1 MFNDTSKSVDLSGV
15 EATVSAIITGERQA
29 VRRIKGADTAEP
41 EMPFEAADQT
51 VQYEGRPSVKVDRSR
66 DALLTEF
73 GKATLTDRY
82 LMPGE
87 SFQDLFARVASYYA
101 DKDDPDH
108 AQRLYDYISKLW
120 FMPATPVLSNGGTER
135 GLPISCFLNEA
146 NDTLEGIVGLWNENV
161 WLAAKGGGIGSY
173 WGNLRSIGEKVGGNG
188 KTSGIVPFIR
198 VMDSLTLAIS
208 QGSLRR
214 GSAACYLP
222 VDHPEVEEFI
232 EIRRPTGGDPNR
244 KALNLH
250 HGILISDAFMR
261 AVEADEDWALLSPKD
276 KSVQKTISAR
286 SLWIRMLTARIETG
300 EPYMIFKDTVNNAR
314 PEQQKL
320 AGLEVKT
327 SNLCAEITLP
337 TGIDHH
343 GNARTAVCCL
353 SSLNVEKFQEWESH
367 PQFIEDVMRFLDN
380 VLQDFIDRAPDEMAQ
395 AKYSAMR
402 ERSVGLGVMGFHS
415 FMQANM
421 IPFEGVMAKVWNKK
435 IFKHIDDQADAA
447 SKKLADERGA
457 CPDAA
462 DYGINERFS
471 NKSAVAPTA
480 SISIICGGTSA
491 GIEPI
496 AANSFTH
503 KTLSGSHNVRNR
515 HLTKLLE
522 EKGRN
527 DDETWSSIVTN
538 GGSIAHLDFLDDLE
552 KDVFKTAFEIDQRWV
567 IEHAGDRAPMI
578 DQAQSVN
585 LFVPANVNK
594 RELHQLHFQA
604 WKQGVKSLYYCRSLS
619 IQRAESDSS
628 HQLKQAEN
636 DAASAAAKAS
646 GAAEIPLKTLTEVA
660 VETRLTQNEQPPKQ
674 MEQKVN
680 PAEMNDYDE
689 CLACQ

>member
-1 MFNDTSKSVDLSGV
+1 MFNETSRTDDVSEI
-15 EATVSAIITGERQA
+15 EARSEVAEMVSAIVTGERAA
-29 VRRIKGADTAEP
+29 VRRVKGADTSEP
-41 EMPFEAADQT
+41 EMPFEAIDQV
-51 VQYEGRPSVKVDRSR
+51 VQLEGRGSVKVDRSR
-66 DALLTEF
+66 DALLTDF
-73 GKATLTDRY
+73 GKATLRDRY
-82 LMPGE
+82 LLEGE
-87 SFQDLFARVASYYA
+87 GFQDLFARVASFYG
-101 DKDDPDH
+101 DDAAH

-146 NDTLEGIVGLWNENV
+146 NDTLAGIVDLWTENV

-222 VDHPEVEEFI
+222 IDHPEVEEFI

-244 KALNLH
+244 KAPNLH
-250 HGILISDAFMR
+250 HGIMISDAFMR
-261 AVEADEDWALLSPKD
+261 AVEADEDWALVSPKD
-276 KSVQKTISAR
+276 RAVQKTVSAR

-314 PEQQKL
+314 PEQHKL

-337 TGIDHH
+337 TGMDHL
-343 GNARTAVCCL
+343 GNKRTAVCCL
-353 SSLNVEKFQEWESH
+353 SSLNLEKYREWENH
-367 PQFIEDVMRFLDN
+367 PQLIEDVMRFLDN
-380 VLQDFIDRAPDEMAQ
+380 VIQDFIDRAPDEMAQ

-415 FMQANM
+415 FLQANM

-435 IFKHIDDQADAA
+435 MFKHIDEQASVA
-447 SKKLADERGA
+447 SRLLAEERGA

-462 DYGINERFS
+462 DYGIMERFS
-471 NKSAVAPTA
+471 NKTAVAPTA

-515 HLTKLLE
+515 ALTRLLE
-522 EKGRN
+522 EKGHN
-527 DDETWSSIVTN
+527 DEDTWSSIVTN
-538 GGSIAHLDFLDDLE
+538 GGSITHLDFLNDDE

-567 IEHAGDRAPMI
+567 VEHAADRAPMI

-585 LFVPANVNK
+585 LFVPADVHK

-619 IQRAESDSS
+619 IQRAESDQS
-628 HQLKQAEN
+628 HLAKQAALEK
-636 DAASAAAKAS
+636 KAS
-646 GAAEIPLKTLTEVA
+646 GAAEIPLKTLSEVA
-660 VETRLTQNEQPPKQ
+660 TETRQPSTAKI
-674 MEQKVN
+674 N